1 MTCCNM
7 VRLQFRDEQLNF
19 LKFTC
24 IVKDEFP
31 EGLRQ
36 IFVSLW
42 NNNFG
47 TTEPWDDT
55 VGVRKSFLAK
65 EGGKTK
71 VPTHESYENWDCTA
85 LVQAIIH
92 AKCFSVVD
100 SKGNRKTLSDMYI
113 KSRRS
118 LPCGRFHSSVESPT
132 GDKAETYAL
141 AIDQLRLLR
150 NFTCHSAASEMD
162 KKTFDKYMKYA
173 KEAFKVLGLK
183 SNRIDDIANLTESQF
198 PTKEVARLKKENR
211 IMKVVLFF

>member
-1 MTCCNM
+1 M
-7 VRLQFRDEQLNF
+7 VRLPYRDEQLNF
-19 LKFTC
+19 FKFTS
-24 IVKDEFP
+24 IVKDDFP

-47 TTEPWDDT
+47 STEPWDDT
-55 VGVRKSFLAK
+55 VAVRKSFLAK

-71 VPTHESYENWDCTA
+71 VPTNESYENWDCTA

-100 SKGNRKTLSDMYI
+100 SKGHRKTLSDMYL
-113 KSRRS
+113 KPRS
-118 LPCGRFHSSVESPT
+118 LPSGHFHSSVESST

-150 NFTCHSAASEMD
+150 NFICHSAASEMD
-162 KKTFDKYMKYA
+162 KKTFDKYMQYA
-173 KEAFKVLGLK
+173 KEAFTALGLK
-183 SNRIDDIANLTESQF
+183 TDRIDDIGNLNESQF
-198 PTKEVARLKKENR
+198 PTKEVAKLKQGNR
-211 IMKVVLFF
+211 IMKIVLFI